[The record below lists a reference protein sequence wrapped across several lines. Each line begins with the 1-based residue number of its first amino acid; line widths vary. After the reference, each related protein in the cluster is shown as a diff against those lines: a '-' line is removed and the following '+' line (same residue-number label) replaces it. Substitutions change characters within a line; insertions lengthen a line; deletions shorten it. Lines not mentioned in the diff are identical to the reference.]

1 MDSWTVQYDVIVIRM
16 GTYKENLPRVIREQ
30 LQGERRIKDWTYA
43 QLADAS
49 GLKEQ
54 SVMRYLTGKR
64 DIDIPTLAA
73 LSEGLGIDP
82 MVLMKRAT
90 ERM

>member
-1 MDSWTVQYDVIVIRM
+1 MLVPFDLKNS
-16 GTYKENLPRVIREQ
+16 E
-30 LQGERRIKDWTYA
+30 
-43 QLADAS
+43 LADAS

-90 ERM
+90 DRM